1 MLQGW
6 CGNDRTKIG
15 GCCRA
20 GVVTIGL
27 RLVGVAQCGCGND
40 STKIG
45 GCSHSVGVVMIVL
58 RLVGVRTVWVW

>member
-6 CGNDRTKIG
+6 CGNDSTKVG
-15 GCCRA
+15 ACCRV

-40 STKIG
+40 STKVG
-45 GCSHSVGVVMIVL
+45 ACCRVGVVMIVL
-58 RLVGVRTVWVW
+58 RSVGVAGLVW